1 MTDPYKILG
10 ISPSASD
17 EEVKKAYRELARK
30 YHPDHYQND
39 PLADLAEEK
48 MKEITAAYDQ
58 IMDMRRGSGAGQ
70 AAGGPSQFSDIR
82 RMINNN
88 RITEA
93 EELLDGVPQSSRD
106 AEWYFLK
113 GSVFY
118 TRGWL
123 DEAYRHFHQA
133 VQMNPNN
140 QEYRM
145 ALQQMSWQRAHGTN
159 PGSMPGAG
167 RMYCS
172 PCNFCTSM
180 ICADCCCQCMGGR
193 GCC

>member
-1 MTDPYKILG
+1 MIDPYKVLG
-10 ISPSASD
+10 ISSTASD

-30 YHPDHYQND
+30 YHPDHYQGD
-39 PLADLAEEK
+39 PLSDLAEEK

-58 IMDMRRGSGAGQ
+58 IMDMRRGGTAHST
-70 AAGGPSQFSDIR
+70 AGGTSQFSDIR

-93 EELLDGVPQSSRD
+93 EELLDGVPQDSRD

-123 DEAYRHFHQA
+123 DEAYRHFSQA
-133 VQMNPNN
+133 VQQNPGNP
-140 QEYRM
+140 EYRM
-145 ALQQMSWQRAHGTN
+145 ALQQMSWQRAHGSN
-159 PGSMPGAG
+159 PGTMPGG
-167 RMYCS
+167 MYCS

-180 ICADCCCQCMGGR
+180 VCADCCCQCMGGR

>member
-1 MTDPYKILG
+1 MTDPYKVLG
-10 ISPSASD
+10 VSPSASD

-30 YHPDHYQND
+30 YHPDHYQGD
-39 PLADLAEEK
+39 PLSDLAEEK

-58 IMDMRRGSGAGQ
+58 IMDIRRGGADSQTASGSN
-70 AAGGPSQFSDIR
+70 SQFSDIR
-82 RMINNN
+82 RMINGN

-93 EELLDGVPQSSRD
+93 EELLDGVPQTSRD

-123 DEAYRHFHQA
+123 DEAYRHFNQA
-133 VQMNPNN
+133 VEMNPNN

-145 ALQQMSWQRAHGTN
+145 ALQQMGWQRANGTN
-159 PGSMPGAG
+159 LGAAPGGA
-167 RMYCS
+167 YCS

>member
-1 MTDPYKILG
+1 MIDPYKVLG
-10 ISPSASD
+10 ISSAASD

-30 YHPDHYQND
+30 YHPDHYQGD
-39 PLADLAEEK
+39 PLSDLAEEK

-58 IMDMRRGSGAGQ
+58 IMDMRRGGAGAQ
-70 AAGGPSQFSDIR
+70 DPAGGPSQFSDIR
-82 RMINNN
+82 RMINSN
-88 RITEA
+88 RIAQA
-93 EELLDGVPQSSRD
+93 EELLDGVPQASRD

-123 DEAYRHFHQA
+123 DEAYRHFNEA
-133 VQMNPNN
+133 VQKNPNN
-140 QEYRM
+140 PEYRM
-145 ALQQMSWQRAHGTN
+145 ALQQMSWQRAHGSN
-159 PGSMPGAG
+159 PGAMPGG
-167 RMYCS
+167 MYCS

-180 ICADCCCQCMGGR
+180 VCADCCCQCMGGR